1 MKNSPE
7 DASYNFKSNKPTCIH
22 CGTYSNQ
29 LTNGLCPN
37 CKKSK
42 LILRISLYILISIIY
57 GFMNATVITLGKR
70 YGAIAAVLIFG
81 SLIFIAELFVKSEF
95 NPNSKGISRSDFK
108 RDTCKH
114 CGKKIKAGDILCKK
128 CRIKRV
134 LLVSASVPISFLV
147 CFCFISGVDLLLIN
161 FLKKNWVGD

>member
-1 MKNSPE
+1 
-7 DASYNFKSNKPTCIH
+7 
-22 CGTYSNQ
+22 
-29 LTNGLCPN
+29 
-37 CKKSK
+37 
-42 LILRISLYILISIIY
+42 
-57 GFMNATVITLGKR
+57 MNATVITLGKR